1 MSEVIRYTHYMP
13 SEWKGKL
20 HSKKVHTAFG
30 QLFQM
35 KIMVF
40 VQELVSVILT
50 PFILWFSLPD
60 CAPAI
65 VDFFREFSVH
75 VDGLGYVCSF
85 AVFDFKRHGNV
96 NFGAPGEVQD
106 ERYLSK
112 EGKMEKSFLNFK
124 AANPDWN
131 PRDPTGSVY
140 LDRLAQIHPTHH
152 PTYGPG
158 PSAFTRRHNRL
169 GGMTSDYRHSAILGS
184 TITGAGRSITPL
196 PNVLSALTKEQRNAE
211 LAKTYEAALQKSV
224 AMKGK
229 TRTDGATPHAQ
240 TSSEGAA
247 RPEEVQSELGD
258 SYIDGG
264 TAHAPR
270 SGLDDERNIDEL
282 EADELANGGVM
293 GLLTQIYDRRGR
305 GL

>member
-1 MSEVIRYTHYMP
+1 M
-13 SEWKGKL
+13 
-20 HSKKVHTAFG
+20 
-30 QLFQM
+30 
-35 KIMVF
+35 
-40 VQELVSVILT
+40 
-50 PFILWFSLPD
+50 
-60 CAPAI
+60 
-65 VDFFREFSVH
+65 
-75 VDGLGYVCSF
+75 
-85 AVFDFKRHGNV
+85 
-96 NFGAPGEVQD
+96 
-106 ERYLSK
+106 
-112 EGKMEKSFLNFK
+112 
-124 AANPDWN
+124 
-131 PRDPTGSVY
+131 Y
-140 LDRLAQIHPTHH
+140 LDRLAQIHPAHH
-152 PTYGPG
+152 PIYSHGPG
-158 PSAFTRRHNRL
+158 AFARRHNRL

-184 TITGAGRSITPL
+184 TMTGAGRSVTPL
-196 PNVLSALTKEQRNAE
+196 PNVPSALTKEQRNAE

-229 TRTDGATPHAQ
+229 ARTDGATPHVH

-264 TAHAPR
+264 AAHAPR